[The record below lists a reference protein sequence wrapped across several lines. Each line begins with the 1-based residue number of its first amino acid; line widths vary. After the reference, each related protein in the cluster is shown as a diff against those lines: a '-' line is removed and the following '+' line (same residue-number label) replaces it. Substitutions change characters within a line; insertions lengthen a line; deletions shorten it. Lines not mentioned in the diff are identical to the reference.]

1 MSLEY
6 WKDYI
11 CNNKEIFDNIAFNL
25 ILKLNKAILSKI
37 SIITDIFYIFIL
49 YFLCLFDYGTNC
61 SDVCIL
67 SLTVRTSSH
76 RIFLNQIIFSAP
88 ASETH
93 IVMKCNASL
102 AKSIIFLENLPFL
115 STLDLVD
122 IYSNKI
128 DYQCCIIV

>member
-6 WKDYI
+6 WKNYI
-11 CNNKEIFDNIAFNL
+11 CNNKEIFNNIAFNL

-37 SIITDIFYIFIL
+37 SIITDIFYI
-49 YFLCLFDYGTNC
+49 LCLFDYGTNC

-76 RIFLNQIIFSAP
+76 CIFLNQIIFSAP

-93 IVMKCNASL
+93 IVMKCNVSL

-115 STLDLVD
+115 STPDLVD